1 VQRSEQELDQIILSS
16 ASAGWQ
22 KTAMLIVRSL
32 DRMKGEDTMTD
43 FETIAARIEA
53 LVRSGRLEAA
63 GNLAKWR
70 YSEVRLASTRSD

>member
-1 VQRSEQELDQIILSS
+1 MQRSEQRLDQIILSS
-16 ASAGWQ
+16 ASARWQ

-32 DRMKGEDTMTD
+32 DRMKDEGTMTD

-63 GNLAKWR
+63 GNPAKWR
-70 YSEVRLASTRSD
+70 HSEVRLASTGSD